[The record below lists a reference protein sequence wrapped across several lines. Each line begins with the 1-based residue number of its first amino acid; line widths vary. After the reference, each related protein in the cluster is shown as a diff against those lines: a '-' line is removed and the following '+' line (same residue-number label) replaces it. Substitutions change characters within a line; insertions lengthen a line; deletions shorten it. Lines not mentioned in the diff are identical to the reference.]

1 MPDERTAPAQGT
13 FWPELVAPMSR
24 PAAAP
29 ARPLRL
35 CRQCGQPIPAPTGGR
50 VYCSPACRELAR
62 PPRRAERQPEDGAA
76 PPSPHDRVVPD
87 STPARVPEPAVPS
100 QPALELTPHRR
111 LVLAWQLLSAQRPAA
126 LWQALTPDE
135 QAQAAALTL
144 SLYQWVRELEP
155 FARRHRGSQLQPS
168 DAPPDEP
175 TAD

>member
-62 PPRRAERQPEDGAA
+62 PPRGAARQPDDGAA
-76 PPSPHDRVVPD
+76 PPPPHEPAATVP
-87 STPARVPEPAVPS
+87 TPAPVLEPAVPRP
-100 QPALELTPHRR
+100 PALELTPHRR

-135 QAQAAALTL
+135 QAQATALTL